1 MDLTAQS
8 TNWLWAYKSGSPM
21 NTDDVAV
28 DFTQHDQEGRLT
40 FDSTARGGS
49 TANPFLN
56 ANGTSTNSTTGASTI
71 TNSSQSSKAR
81 MITAHAALACVAWVA
96 IFPMGGILIRL
107 FSFPHLAW
115 VHACFQI
122 LGLCLYIAAVGLG
135 LKVAIGE
142 YMDRYHVIIG
152 LTLFGI
158 FVFQPLSGYVHHA
171 MFKKYVSRTT
181 WSYVHIWI
189 GRSAITL
196 GMINAGFGFKL
207 MGKSMKNRE
216 VVVYTVFAVIMWV
229 VYVGS
234 AAFGELKRANKV
246 SEVSRQKSASEASS
260 NGQA

>member
-8 TNWLWAYKSGSPM
+8 TNWLWAYQSGSAM

-28 DFTQHDQEGRLT
+28 DFTQHDQYGRFT
-40 FDSTARGGS
+40 FDPSARGGS
-49 TANPFLN
+49 TANPFVN
-56 ANGTSTNSTTGASTI
+56 ANGTSTNATSGASTI

-81 MITAHAALACVAWVA
+81 TITAHAVLACIAWIG

-107 FSFPHLAW
+107 FSFPHLVWA
-115 VHACFQI
+115 HACLQV

-142 YMDRYHVIIG
+142 YTGRYHVIIG

-158 FVFQPLSGYVHHA
+158 FVFQPLSGYLHHA

-207 MGKSMKNRE
+207 RGKTMDNWE

-229 VYVGS
+229 AYVGS
-234 AAFGELKRANKV
+234 AVFGELKRAKKV
-246 SEVSRQKSASEASS
+246 SEAPRQKSASETSS